1 MGEGWGQ
8 ATSRP
13 APALGAAPHSAPC
26 LGTSPPGAPCPFRG
40 HLPRPPH
47 LSSTQVLTLLGV
59 CQGPGHGGV
68 SLHLPCPRQPV
79 SPGLPLSSAPQDGR
93 TRHQTPPGLRPSRAQ
108 RGSRGAAVPGLAHSS
123 LPAAGL
129 TPSSQTQV
137 GASGQEGRLASSP
150 GEPCK
155 APEISSL
162 EGILW
167 PSVGGCRATLAE
179 MGYGVKGPSR
189 SH

>member
-26 LGTSPPGAPCPFRG
+26 LGTSLPGVPCPFRG
-40 HLPRPPH
+40 RLPRPPH

-79 SPGLPLSSAPQDGR
+79 SPGLPLPSAPQDGR

-108 RGSRGAAVPGLAHSS
+108 RGSRGAAVPGSAHSAAP
-123 LPAAGL
+123 LLAPPPAARHRWEPVGRRGAWPAPVGNPAKPQKSL
-129 TPSSQTQV
+129 AWKESSGPGWV
-137 GASGQEGRLASSP
+137 GVRL
-150 GEPCK
+150 
-155 APEISSL
+155 L
-162 EGILW
+162 LLRR
-167 PSVGGCRATLAE
+167 V
-179 MGYGVKGPSR
+179 MG
-189 SH
+189 